1 MSIILITGSNRGIG
15 QAAALHLA
23 EKGHRVYASMRNTDK
38 AGQLRDAAAEKGLDL
53 EYVQLDVTDDASVKA
68 AVSKVLDQEGR
79 IDVLINNAGL
89 GPVSPLE
96 EMDDAACRAVFETN
110 YFGVL
115 RVTREVLP
123 SMRAKKSG
131 TIVQMSSVAARVAAE
146 CMGAYSATKWALEA
160 SSEALAQE
168 LVPHGIRV
176 VLIEPG
182 ITHTEMADGIADQL
196 DGLPDS
202 AYTQAAQHIH
212 AIFSGSLQ
220 AGSTTPEEVAQT
232 IDDALNDPQPKLRY
246 PVGVGARTFVEG
258 RARMK
263 DEDWIAMGRHTTV
276 DDYFQ
281 EFAVRFAPMPPEAS
295 SQEA

>member
-15 QAAALHLA
+15 KAAALHLA
-23 EKGHRVYASMRNTDK
+23 EKGHRVYASMRDTGK
-38 AGQLRDAAAEKGLDL
+38 AANLRAAAEAKGLSL
-53 EYVQLDVTDDASVKA
+53 EYLQLDVTDDASVKT
-68 AVSKVLDQEGR
+68 AVSKVLDKEGQ
-79 IDVLINNAGL
+79 IDVLINNAGI

-115 RVTREVLP
+115 SVTRACLP
-123 SMRAKKSG
+123 TMRANRSG
-131 TIVQMSSVAARVAAE
+131 TIVNISSVAARVAAE

-160 SSEALAQE
+160 SSESLAQE
-168 LVPHGIRV
+168 LVPHNIHV

-182 ITHTEMADGIADQL
+182 ITHTDMADGIADQL
-196 DGLPDS
+196 AGSPDS

-212 AIFSGSLQ
+212 AVFSGSLQ

-232 IDDALNDPQPKLRY
+232 IDDALNDPHPKLRY
-246 PVGVGARTFVEG
+246 PVGDGARDFVAG

-281 EFAVRFAPMPPEAS
+281 EFAVRFAPPT
-295 SQEA
+295 